1 MKFKESKSIYLQIA
15 DRINDEILQGQYA
28 EEGRIPSVREYAAT
42 VEVNAN
48 TVVRTYDY
56 LQGQE
61 IIYNKRGIGYFVS
74 AGAKDRIITL
84 RKDIFLHE
92 ELPEFFRQVS
102 ALDIPIKNREDVQ
115 GISDPT
121 ITQHIYGTMQTW
133 HRLNKEI
140 PAEWRSSGFLV
151 FVHLFAIKIVV
162 QYNHSVAARRISGL
176 MDRILS
182 LG

>member
-15 DRINDEILQGQYA
+15 DRINDEILQWQYA

-61 IIYNKRGIGYFVS
+61 ILYNKRGCGYFVS

-84 RKDIFLHE
+84 RQDIFLHE
-92 ELPEFFRQVS
+92 ALPESFS
-102 ALDIPIKNREDVQ
+102 KASSLDIPIMVIEK
-115 GISDPT
+115 
-121 ITQHIYGTMQTW
+121 M
-133 HRLNKEI
+133 
-140 PAEWRSSGFLV
+140 
-151 FVHLFAIKIVV
+151 
-162 QYNHSVAARRISGL
+162 
-176 MDRILS
+176 
-182 LG
+182 

>member
-61 IIYNKRGIGYFVS
+61 IIYNKRG
-74 AGAKDRIITL
+74 DRKST
-84 RKDIFLHE
+84 
-92 ELPEFFRQVS
+92 
-102 ALDIPIKNREDVQ
+102 
-115 GISDPT
+115 
-121 ITQHIYGTMQTW
+121 
-133 HRLNKEI
+133 RLN
-140 PAEWRSSGFLV
+140 SS
-151 FVHLFAIKIVV
+151 
-162 QYNHSVAARRISGL
+162 HSGEYRMPSSA
-176 MDRILS
+176 
-182 LG
+182 